1 MQFAN
6 ECLGELIYEGTT
18 TAIAMAGVFLSF
30 LVEYIGNR
38 LVSRRNAGIA
48 TAADSEHFS
57 ESSPKGSTHAPTAPV
72 APDTTIAALGHA
84 HSNNMHPDT
93 HFSVAVME
101 SGIVFHSI
109 CMSLLPFNT
118 ASALLSNKSQ

>member
-6 ECLGELIYEGTT
+6 ECLGPLIYEGTT
-18 TAIAMAGVFLSF
+18 TAIAMVGVFLSF

-38 LVSRRNAGIA
+38 LVGRRNANTVGVV
-48 TAADSEHFS
+48 DSEQVS
-57 ESSPKGSTHAPTAPV
+57 ETSPKGSTHTAPA
-72 APDTTIAALGHA
+72 APDTSIAALGHA
-84 HSNNMHPDT
+84 HSNNMHPDS

-109 CMSLLPFNT
+109 RMSLPQLPLT
-118 ASALLSNKSQ
+118 QL